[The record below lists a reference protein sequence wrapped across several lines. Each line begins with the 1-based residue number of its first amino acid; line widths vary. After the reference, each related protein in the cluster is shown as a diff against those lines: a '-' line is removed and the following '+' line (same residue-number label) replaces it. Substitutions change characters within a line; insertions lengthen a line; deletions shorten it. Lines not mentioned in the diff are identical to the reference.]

1 VTRKTFQILAAA
13 IAFAVLTAVPASASA
28 APSVSVSPATGLVDL
43 QVVDLSWSGFTP
55 NLPVYV
61 RMCKR
66 GTSSTSDCAVPA
78 GDLDHF
84 TASSDGGGV
93 VRYIL
98 AEKDFGPFQCDDEN
112 ACDIVAL
119 QNPADLAS
127 GAVAQLTFATPPQ
140 ACPAADG
147 LPLSGEG
154 ASAAAYTM
162 YAWEAAACQLESHL
176 NVTYTNINSFDATDA
191 FVAGTTDFAVSG
203 FSLTSA
209 QASSLHGHDRDFAY
223 APLTLTGVALGFN
236 IIDQGGHQI
245 THLVLTPKIV
255 AEIATGEL
263 STFDCPRRVSDD
275 DCVNLLGGDPAIR
288 ELNPNIKFPD
298 GPVHFAIRAEHS
310 ASNVAFTTWLSQNAP
325 SVWTYG
331 VSSTWP
337 PPDPHACH
345 ICPPGI
351 QGEDNTGR
359 AVGFPPTYTPSDVYV
374 GEMDST
380 YAYIND
386 VPTVN
391 LVNPG
396 QPDAGVAPNAAGL
409 AAAVAA
415 GHREDDGTVTPDYTT
430 SDPDAYPMPML
441 TYAVVPTS
449 QGYANFSADD
459 GKTLKAFLQFAV
471 GDGQS
476 HARFQARVSALSLPA
491 GSAPLPADL
500 VAETQQVAGQI
511 PTTKPTGGGGG
522 HHHHNTN
529 GGGNDNNGNGGDFG
543 GGNPIGGGTFPGGST
558 GSLGSPPPSGSS
570 SPPPSGGSPP
580 PGDSSSSPSDAA
592 ITPIDATLATPTSS
606 AIVPALIGLAVIA
619 LLVGPALLLLAR
631 RKRRATPA

>member
-1 VTRKTFQILAAA
+1 MTRKTFPILAAA
-13 IAFAVLTAVPASASA
+13 LVLAVLSAVPASAA
-28 APSVSVSPATGLVDL
+28 GGPAVSVDPATGLVDL
-43 QVVDLSWSGFTP
+43 QVVDVSWSGFTP
-55 NLPVYV
+55 GSPVYV

-66 GTSSTSDCAVPA
+66 GATDTSQCAVPA

-84 TASSDGGGV
+84 TASVDGGGI

-98 AEKDFGPFQCDDEN
+98 AEKDFGSFKCDDEN
-112 ACDIVAL
+112 PCDIVAL
-119 QNPADLAS
+119 QNPADLGS
-127 GAVAQLTFATPPQ
+127 GAVAQISFATPPE
-140 ACPAADG
+140 ACPSSAG
-147 LPLSGEG
+147 SPLSGEG

-162 YAWEAAACQLESHL
+162 YAWEHAACQLESHL

-191 FVAGTTDFAVSG
+191 FVAGSTDFAVSG
-203 FSLTSA
+203 FPLSSG
-209 QASSLHGHDRDFAY
+209 QAGSLHGHDRNFAY
-223 APLTLTGVALGFN
+223 APLTLTGIALGFN

-245 THLVLTPKIV
+245 THLVLTPKVV
-255 AEIATGEL
+255 AEIATGQL
-263 STFDCPRRVSDD
+263 STFDCPKKVSDD

-288 ELNPNIKFPD
+288 NLNPGVKFPD

-337 PPDPHACH
+337 PPDPHACQ

-351 QGEDNTGR
+351 QNEDNAAR
-359 AVGFPPTYTPSDVYV
+359 AVGFPPTYTPSDIYV

-386 VPTVN
+386 VPTAN

-409 AAAVAA
+409 AAAIAA
-415 GHREDDGTVTPDYTT
+415 GHKNDDGTVTPDYTT
-430 SDPDAYPMPML
+430 SDPDAYPIPML
-441 TYAVVPTS
+441 TYAIVPTS
-449 QGYANFSADD
+449 QGYPNFSAQD

-476 HARFQARVSALSLPA
+476 HARLRADAAAANLPA
-491 GSAPLPADL
+491 GSAPLPDDL

-511 PTTKPTGGGGG
+511 PTTKPSGGGGG
-522 HHHHNTN
+522 HHHHHHN
-529 GGGNDNNGNGGDFG
+529 GGGNNG
-543 GGNPIGGGTFPGGST
+543 GGNNGGSFTGGNPTGGTFPGGSG
-558 GSLGSPPPSGSS
+558 GSLGSPPPTTSG
-570 SPPPSGGSPP
+570 SPPPSGSNPP
-580 PGDSSSSPSDAA
+580 PSGNPSDSSNTA
-592 ITPIDATLATPTSS
+592 ITPIDATLATPSSS
-606 AIVPALIGLAVIA
+606 AIIPALIGLAIVG
-619 LLVGPALLLLAR
+619 LLVGPVVLLLAK
-631 RKRRATPA
+631 RKRQARPA